1 VFTYLF
7 DVVICLCVSKITQ
20 RAAEKFGWN
29 FHAAEQHFSHLLVY
43 NSNNETHNSS
53 QFMQIDADKK
63 ANVNTFVRQDDDIL
77 KLPPL
82 NASVLLPDLFIPAPI
97 QQPAT

>member
-1 VFTYLF
+1 
-7 DVVICLCVSKITQ
+7 
-20 RAAEKFGWN
+20 
-29 FHAAEQHFSHLLVY
+29 
-43 NSNNETHNSS
+43 
-53 QFMQIDADKK
+53 MQIDADKK